1 MKHTLVI
8 GTDFRKSSLKM
19 REKLFLND
27 EVKPSFIRKVINSAV
42 IQECVI
48 LTTCNRVEIYI
59 ICSNPDQA
67 KIDIINTLSMFHGI
81 PTNLFKENLYIY
93 QCEKAIR
100 HLFRVVS
107 GLESM
112 IVGESEILGQ
122 IKKAYDLSNEF
133 NGTGPYLNKLFQAA
147 ITLGKKVRSKTPVNT
162 GITSIGSA
170 AAKIAIESKQ
180 GKDAKFGIIGCG
192 EMGRTVSSHLVQSG
206 IQNIYLLN
214 RTESKGQDLANKVDG
229 YFLPFN
235 KIYHVLKISDVIIS
249 ATSANNYIITKKQ
262 LHNILKEKKHLTIID
277 IATPRDVEPLT
288 KTYNNLT
295 LYTIDDIQNIVDSN
309 IQLRH
314 SAIAMIDQYID
325 TKLSYFNDWYNL
337 RNSYEQTNN
346 SGNKSFKPSSGSDTN
361 SKK

>member
-48 LTTCNRVEIYI
+48 LATCNRVEIYI

-122 IKKAYDLSNEF
+122 IKKAYDLSNPAE
-133 NGTGPYLNKLFQAA
+133 L
-147 ITLGKKVRSKTPVNT
+147 VR
-162 GITSIGSA
+162 
-170 AAKIAIESKQ
+170 E
-180 GKDAKFGIIGCG
+180 D
-192 EMGRTVSSHLVQSG
+192 R
-206 IQNIYLLN
+206 N
-214 RTESKGQDLANKVDG
+214 R
-229 YFLPFN
+229 
-235 KIYHVLKISDVIIS
+235 
-249 ATSANNYIITKKQ
+249 
-262 LHNILKEKKHLTIID
+262 
-277 IATPRDVEPLT
+277 
-288 KTYNNLT
+288 
-295 LYTIDDIQNIVDSN
+295 
-309 IQLRH
+309 
-314 SAIAMIDQYID
+314 
-325 TKLSYFNDWYNL
+325 
-337 RNSYEQTNN
+337 
-346 SGNKSFKPSSGSDTN
+346 
-361 SKK
+361 